1 MLIFYSNKR
10 TNLNRHCKVA
20 KKPDYPCGPGLP
32 QPVPSSRDNEIIGVS
47 LVRGLDTVLYSGLRH
62 PFFYFRPDGFGAIHG
77 GSRCRKLG
85 YQPRETSSH
94 SPLVVFTYERNPRG
108 D

>member
-32 QPVPSSRDNEIIGVS
+32 RPRPLPEITRSLASCLASTRSCTQGCGIHFSIFVPVFSVQSP
-47 LVRGLDTVLYSGLRH
+47 
-62 PFFYFRPDGFGAIHG
+62 G

-85 YQPRETSSH
+85 YQLRETSSH

-108 D
+108 ESK